1 MGTVQDTGGMK
12 PGSEPASGARAFDL
26 VPPSEQRSRNMRAI
40 KGSNTKPELLVRRM
54 LHRMGYRYRLHRK
67 DLPGKPDIVFG
78 PRRKVI
84 FIHGC
89 FWHGHE
95 CKHGQRVP
103 KTNTEYWTSKI
114 TGNVERDRRQL
125 EELSEASWTALTLWE
140 CELRDADA
148 VREKLIAFL
157 DGAVD
162 Q

>member
-1 MGTVQDTGGMK
+1 MEKSQKTGDAD
-12 PGSEPASGARAFDL
+12 PGNERTPGARAFDL

-40 KGSNTKPELLVRRM
+40 RGSNTKPELLVRRM
-54 LHRMGYRYRLHRK
+54 LHQMGYRYRLHRK

-89 FWHGHE
+89 FWHGHA
-95 CKHGQRVP
+95 CKYGQRVP

-114 TGNVERDRRQL
+114 NGNVERDRRQL

-148 VREKLIAFL
+148 VRARLIAFL
-157 DGAVD
+157 DGIVD

>member
-1 MGTVQDTGGMK
+1 MTGLQE
-12 PGSEPASGARAFDL
+12 PGGVNPGAAPTQGGRGIKL
-26 VPPSEQRSRNMRAI
+26 VPPSEQRSSNMRAI
-40 KGSNTKPELLVRRM
+40 KGFNTKPELLVRRM
-54 LHRMGYRYRLHRK
+54 LHGMGYRYRLHRK

-89 FWHGHE
+89 FWHGHA
-95 CKHGQRVP
+95 CSYGQRVP

-114 TGNVERDRRQL
+114 AGNVERDRRQL

-148 VREKLIAFL
+148 VRERLIAFL
-157 DGAVD
+157 DGIVG

>member
-1 MGTVQDTGGMK
+1 MISLQITGGAN
-12 PGSEPASGARAFDL
+12 PDAEPAKGARGIEL
-26 VPPSEQRSRNMRAI
+26 VPPSEQRSSNMRAI

-54 LHRMGYRYRLHRK
+54 LHGMGYRYQLHRK

-89 FWHGHE
+89 FWHGHA

-114 TGNVERDRRQL
+114 AGNVERDRRQL
-125 EELSEASWTALTLWE
+125 EELSEASWTAMTLWE

-148 VREKLIAFL
+148 VRARLTAFL
-157 DGAVD
+157 DDIVG